1 LDFGFWIFLLVP
13 CILAFLPLL
22 SYFHIHKFLRMKFIL
37 LWFLLVIVF
46 GFASHRHNHI
56 TRPPVQNITA
66 EEDDTSADN
75 SFLET
80 LMKRYPQYFDLILQQ
95 RDSFKVQIIYTQI
108 NRDASNRP
116 SFKSFYFNVNPDKY
130 FYPASTVKLP
140 IALLALQKLNELRLP
155 GLDKNSSMIT
165 GKEYSGQTVVLN
177 DPTTPD
183 GRPTIAQYVKKI
195 FLVSDNDAFN
205 RLYEFLGQEY
215 INEKLHKMGYAD
227 ARIVHRLQIA
237 LTEDENRHTN
247 PISFYSSSNKLLYGQ
262 PMQFNQ
268 RPYVVSNDS
277 IGRGYYSNNQFVDH
291 AMDFS
296 KKNKI
301 SLQDLTNIIRSVL
314 FPASVPE
321 KQRFNLREEDYNF
334 VYQYMSQYPAE
345 TKYPPYDTANYWDAY
360 GKLLYWGSEKGA
372 LPKNIRIFNKEG
384 DAYGFLHD
392 ISYFVDLQK
401 NVEFMLSAT
410 IYCNRD
416 EIENDDKY
424 DYDSLGLPFFK
435 NLGRVIYDYET
446 KRKRNHVPGLMKFR
460 LNYDK

>member
-1 LDFGFWIFLLVP
+1 MLFGFVALRRNDSPHLFTKH
-13 CILAFLPLL
+13 LPGPADD
-22 SYFHIHKFLRMKFIL
+22 SGDDKFLE
-37 LWFLLVIVF
+37 
-46 GFASHRHNHI
+46 S
-56 TRPPVQNITA
+56 
-66 EEDDTSADN
+66 
-75 SFLET
+75 
-80 LMKRYPQYFDLILQQ
+80 LMKKYPQYFDSILQK

-108 NRDASNRP
+108 NRDASNNP
-116 SFKSFYFNVNPDKY
+116 SFKYFYFNVNADKY

-140 IALLALQKLNELRLP
+140 VALLALQKLNELRRP
-155 GLDKNSSMIT
+155 GLTKNSSMIT
-165 GKEYSGQTVVLN
+165 GKAYSGQTMVLN

-183 GRPTIAQYVKKI
+183 GRPNIAQYVKKI

-215 INEKLHKMGYAD
+215 INERLHKMGYPD
-227 ARIVHRLQIA
+227 VRIVHRLQIP

-247 PISFYSSSNKLLYGQ
+247 PVGFYNAKNKLIYAQ

-268 RPYVVSNDS
+268 RPYVVSYDS
-277 IGRGYYSNNQFVDH
+277 VAKAYYSGEKFIDH

-301 SLQDLTNIIRSVL
+301 SLQDLTNILRSVL
-314 FPASVPE
+314 FPASVPA
-321 KQRFNLREEDYNF
+321 KQRFKLKEEDYNF
-334 VYQYMSQYPAE
+334 VYQYMSQFPGE
-345 TKYPPYDTANYWDAY
+345 TKYPAYDTANYWDAY
-360 GKLLYWGSEKGA
+360 GKFLYYGSEKGE
-372 LPKNIRIFNKEG
+372 LPKSIRIFNKEG

-392 ISYFVDLQK
+392 ISYFVDFDK
-401 NVEFMLSAT
+401 HIEFMLSAS

-446 KRKRNHVPGLMKFR
+446 KRKRAHIPGLAKFR
-460 LNYDK
+460 LKYDK